1 MNTQLL
7 ASIAIV
13 AALALVGAVVVTT
26 VEISSHQHAF
36 ADTQGCH
43 PGKQGFKN
51 SNKACKH

>member
-26 VEISSHQHAF
+26 VEISSQQHAF

-43 PGKQGFKN
+43 PGKTGFKN
-51 SNKACKH
+51 SKACKH